1 MFCSVEC
8 CNIAVGPFK
17 NVVKNG
23 NDYNYNRQ
31 KLPLQRSMENE
42 NSVTKSPEKSS
53 TPFLQ
58 KNISKNERFKHGTMA
73 K

>member
-1 MFCSVEC
+1 MFCSAEC

-58 KNISKNERFKHGTMA
+58 KKSPRTNVLKHGTMA